1 MIMDADSILGCLQI
15 CHKQVQYD
23 AQFAEL
29 VSITGF
35 SNEGL
40 RLLPKAKNLAQVG
53 RWAMTN

>member
-1 MIMDADSILGCLQI
+1 MDADSILGCLQI